1 MANNTTGTTNA
12 TAPTESTAVQRY
24 ALVTGA
30 SGGIGGAISTELAK
44 RGYPLVLVA
53 RNEAALN
60 ALAAEL
66 SSKYGVAAEVVV
78 ADLGEHGA
86 AAALAAD
93 LALRGLV
100 IDTLVNNAGFGEFG
114 LFSEADAAKCSEMMQ
129 VNMVTLTELTREL
142 LPGMVH
148 RGGGRVMNLAST
160 AAFLPG
166 PLMAV
171 YYATK
176 AYVLSFSEAIN
187 NELHGTGVTVTAVC
201 PGPTSS
207 GFQVAAAM
215 QDSKLVKDRK
225 IMSASAVAKAAVGA
239 TWKGK
244 PVEVVG
250 LNNKL
255 LAFTPRFMP
264 RRVVPG
270 FVRRAQAASH

>member
-1 MANNTTGTTNA
+1 MSNTT
-12 TAPTESTAVQRY
+12 PTSNTSMPTKSTGSQQY

-30 SGGIGGAISTELAK
+30 SAGIGEAICKELAG
-44 RGYPLVLVA
+44 RGSAIVLVA

-60 ALAAEL
+60 TLAVEISAT
-66 SSKYGVAAEVVV
+66 YGVATEVIV
-78 ADLGEHGA
+78 ADLGARGA
-86 AAALAAD
+86 AAALAGEVAS
-93 LALRGLV
+93 RGLA
-100 IDTLVNNAGFGEFG
+100 IETLVNNAGFGQFG
-114 LFSEADAAKCSEMMQ
+114 LFHEADAARCSEMMQ
-129 VNMVTLTELTREL
+129 VNMVALTELTREL
-142 LPGMVH
+142 VPGMVQ
-148 RGGGRVMNLAST
+148 RGSGRVMNLAST
-160 AAFLPG
+160 AAFMPG